1 MHKGVSTGVLNS
13 KNHEVFLN
21 FIQGV
26 FDFLDNQTGVMSLEV
41 VHVSVYQYLLG
52 ALELLLMDKHVFV
65 GKPLNV

>member
-1 MHKGVSTGVLNS
+1 MLNS

-26 FDFLDNQTGVMSLEV
+26 FDFLDNQTGVISLEV

-52 ALELLLMDKHVFV
+52 ALKLLLMDKHVFV